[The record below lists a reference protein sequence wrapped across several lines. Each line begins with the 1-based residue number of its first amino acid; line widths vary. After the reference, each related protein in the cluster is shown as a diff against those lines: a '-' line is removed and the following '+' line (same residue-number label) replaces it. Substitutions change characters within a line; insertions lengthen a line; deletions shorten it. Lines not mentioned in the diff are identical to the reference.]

1 MFKESA
7 PMATSPDHVW
17 VFVTSYTGAVA
28 VSRLAHKPG
37 SSVFIG
43 LPGEAFDLSALLPTY
58 VTGELLDGFRW
69 ATTADVDAYAHL
81 F

>member
-1 MFKESA
+1 MFTETV

-17 VFVTSYTGAVA
+17 VFVTAWTGAVA
-28 VSRLAHKPG
+28 VSRLAYNP
-37 SSVFIG
+37 VRRMFIG
-43 LPGEAFDLSALLPTY
+43 LPSEAFDLMALLPTY

-69 ATTADVDAYAHL
+69 ATTADVDAHAYL